1 MFNMAEAEFW
11 VRLALVVFFLI
22 LIVARIPGNIWKSLG
37 DAGKAVRAELDEA
50 VRIRQEATD
59 LLNQIKAQRVASEQ
73 KAREL
78 IALAEEEAARIAAEA
93 RDKLEDSIR
102 RREALAER
110 KIAQAEAQA
119 AAEVKAAATD
129 LAARVAETILADRVA
144 KADSDPQVDKA
155 IGQMQGRFN

>member
-119 AAEVKAAATD
+119 AAEVKAAATA
-129 LAARVAETILADRVA
+129 LAARVAETILADRAA
-144 KADSDPQVDKA
+144 KADSDPSVGAA
-155 IGQMQGRFN
+155 IQQLQGRFN

>member
-22 LIVARIPGNIWKSLG
+22 LIVARVPGNIWKALG
-37 DAGKAVRAELDEA
+37 DAGKSVRAELDEA

-59 LLNQIKAQRVASEQ
+59 LLNQIKAQRIAAEQ

-78 IALAEEEAARIAAEA
+78 IALAEEEATRIAAEA
-93 RDKLEDSIR
+93 RVKLEDSIK

-129 LAARVAETILADRVA
+129 LAARVAETILADRLA

-155 IGQMQGRFN
+155 IGQLQGRFN